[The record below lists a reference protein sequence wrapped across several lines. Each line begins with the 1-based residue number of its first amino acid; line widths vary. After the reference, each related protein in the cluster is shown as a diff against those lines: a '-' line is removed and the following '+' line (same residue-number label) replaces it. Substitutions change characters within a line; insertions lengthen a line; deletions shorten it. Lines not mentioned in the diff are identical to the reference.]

1 MHLLPV
7 KSPPRDKKTPWEQ
20 AWEKAL
26 SGPVA
31 VVDCLE
37 EIPCNPCEEACRKG
51 AIVVGDDIC
60 APPVYDPEACDGCGR
75 CVAICPGMA
84 VFLLDRSKG
93 KGRARVTVPYEMKP
107 RMEDGGEAWAV
118 DEKGEPLGKGK
129 IIKANRIGKSD
140 RTILV
145 TIDVPEKW
153 ALKVRGVK
161 DRKLMVEAP
170 QELEGI
176 HREEDF
182 PLCRCEEVSRADLE
196 VILQKGFHA
205 LTALRRS
212 SRVGLGVCQGRFCQS
227 MLQESLIEGTSRTV
241 GEVGTFKVRPPVRPV
256 KLSRLGG
263 EDG

>member
-1 MHLLPV
+1 LSV
-7 KSPPRDKKTPWEQ
+7 KKSSRDKKTPWEQ
-20 AWEKAL
+20 AWDKAL

-60 APPVYDPEACDGCGR
+60 APPAYDPEACDGCGR

-93 KGRARVTVPYEMKP
+93 KGRARVTVPYEMKA
-107 RMEDGGEAWAV
+107 RMEAGGEAWVV

-129 IIKANRIGKSD
+129 VIKAYRIGKKD

-145 TIDVPEKW
+145 TVDVPEEW

-176 HREEDF
+176 QGEEDF

-205 LTALRRS
+205 ITALRRF

-227 MLQESLIEGTSRTV
+227 MLQESLVEGTSRTV